1 MNNRGYSRKFV
12 DSNKKADPSHIG
24 VQLGKICIDR
34 DIPVQD
40 VADYIGV
47 SRQAV
52 YLWFVGKALPHPGM
66 RETILG
72 VIKELKAK
80 KSTT

>member
-1 MNNRGYSRKFV
+1 MLNPATSATTV
-12 DSNKKADPSHIG
+12 
-24 VQLGKICIDR
+24 
-34 DIPVQD
+34 
-40 VADYIGV
+40 GV

-80 KSTT
+80 KFTT

>member
-12 DSNKKADPSHIG
+12 DANKKADPLHVG
-24 VQLGKICIDR
+24 VQLGRICLER

-40 VADYIGV
+40 VAEYIGV

-52 YLWFVGKALPHPGM
+52 YQWFLGRTKPQPSKRDALW
-66 RETILG
+66 
-72 VIKELKAK
+72 ELLARLTAK
-80 KSTT
+80 K